1 MTSFPVDELLANP
14 AGGTTERANAI
25 ELRGVGK
32 TYGDAVALHPV
43 DLDIQDGEFF
53 CLLGPSGCGKT
64 TTLNII
70 GGFVQPSSGVVRIGG
85 EDMTKRPPNRRPVN
99 TVFQSYALFPHLNVI
114 ENVSFGLKM
123 ARVSKSEQRDRARA
137 SLELVGLGTF
147 ADRPVSQLSG
157 GQAQRVAIARALVNR
172 PSVLLLDEPLGALD
186 LKLRKRLQ
194 TELSLIQRHVGTTF
208 VFVTHDQEEAMALA
222 DRIVILNEGR
232 IEQIGTPEEIY
243 RRPASLFAADFIGES
258 NILNGKRDGDTF
270 VMGNGAKVPIS
281 AQAPRD
287 VTSLVIRP
295 EALRIGKD
303 GFIGAQV
310 LSRGYLGSTTRMVL
324 QLENS
329 ETQVVS
335 SLNDGDLQNLA
346 EIGLETG
353 EFVKLSWS
361 KEAAHPLVEATKSQ
375 EVRTSRIADVE
386 LDRRSFVRGA
396 LMLGR
401 QVRCCCPHALPGVT
415 HPAAVG
421 PVPAAS

>member
-1 MTSFPVDELLANP
+1 VDELLSAP
-14 AGGTTERANAI
+14 AAETRERVNAI
-25 ELRGVGK
+25 ELRGVSK
-32 TYGDAVALHPV
+32 SFDDAVALHPL
-43 DLDIQDGEFF
+43 DLDIRDGEFF

-70 GGFVQPSSGVVRIGG
+70 GGFTAPSSGVVRIAGD
-85 EDMTKRPPNRRPVN
+85 DMTKRPPNRRPVN

-114 ENVSFGLKM
+114 ENVSFGLRM
-123 ARVSKSEQRDRARA
+123 ARVHKREQRTRAHDA
-137 SLELVGLGTF
+137 LSLVGLGTF
-147 ADRPVSQLSG
+147 AERPVSQLSG
-157 GQAQRVAIARALVNR
+157 GQAQRVAIARALVNK

-258 NILNGKRDGDTF
+258 NIFHGNKKGDTF
-270 VMGNGAKVPIS
+270 VLKNGARVPIS
-281 AQAPRD
+281 GHAPD
-287 VTSLVIRP
+287 ACSSLVVRP

-310 LSRGYLGSTTRMVL
+310 LSRGYLGSITRMVL

-329 ETQVVS
+329 ELQVVS
-335 SLNDGDLQNLA
+335 SLNDGDIENLA
-346 EIGLETG
+346 EIGLESG
-353 EFVKLSWS
+353 DFVKLSWS
-361 KEAAHPLVEATKSQ
+361 TEAAHPLVA
-375 EVRTSRIADVE
+375 
-386 LDRRSFVRGA
+386 
-396 LMLGR
+396 
-401 QVRCCCPHALPGVT
+401 H
-415 HPAAVG
+415 
-421 PVPAAS
+421 

>member
-1 MTSFPVDELLANP
+1 LTSFPVDELLAAP
-14 AGGTTERANAI
+14 AAEVGERANAI
-25 ELRGVGK
+25 ELRGVSKLFGE
-32 TYGDAVALHPV
+32 AVALQPL
-43 DLDIQDGEFF
+43 DLDIRDGEFF

-70 GGFVQPSSGVVRIGG
+70 GGFIAPSAGVVRIAGN
-85 EDMTKRPPNRRPVN
+85 DMTKRPPNRRPVN

-114 ENVSFGLKM
+114 ENVAFGLRM
-123 ARVSKSEQRDRARA
+123 ARVQKGEQRTRAREA
-137 SLELVGLGTF
+137 LDLVGLGTF
-147 ADRPVSQLSG
+147 AERPVSQLSG
-157 GQAQRVAIARALVNR
+157 GQAQRVAIARALVNK

-258 NILNGKRDGDTF
+258 NILHGKKDGGVF
-270 VMGNGAKVPIS
+270 VLENGARVPIS
-281 AQAPRD
+281 GQAPEA

-310 LSRGYLGSTTRMVL
+310 LSRGYLGSITRMVL
-324 QLENS
+324 HLERS
-329 ETQVVS
+329 EMQVVS
-335 SLNDGDLQNLA
+335 SLNDGDIANLA

-353 EFVKLSWS
+353 DFVKLSWS
-361 KEAAHPLVEATKSQ
+361 TEAAHPLV
-375 EVRTSRIADVE
+375 V
-386 LDRRSFVRGA
+386 
-396 LMLGR
+396 
-401 QVRCCCPHALPGVT
+401 H
-415 HPAAVG
+415 
-421 PVPAAS
+421 

>member
-1 MTSFPVDELLANP
+1 MHGPEGRSALTSLPIEELLAKP
-14 AGGTTERANAI
+14 AADTTERANAI

-32 TYGDAVALHPV
+32 AYGDGVALHPV
-43 DLDIQDGEFF
+43 DLDIRDGEFF

-70 GGFVQPSSGVVRIGG
+70 GGFVQPTSGVVMIGG
-85 EDMTKRPPNRRPVN
+85 QDMTKRPPNRRPVN
-99 TVFQSYALFPHLNVI
+99 TVFQSYALFPHLNVL
-114 ENVSFGLKM
+114 ENVSFGLRM
-123 ARVSKSEQRDRARA
+123 ARVPKREQRDRAQD
-137 SLELVGLGTF
+137 SLDLVGLGTF
-147 ADRPVSQLSG
+147 AERPVSQLSG
-157 GQAQRVAIARALVNR
+157 GQAQRVAIARALVNK

-232 IEQIGTPEEIY
+232 IEQIGTPEQIY

-258 NILNGKRDGDTF
+258 NILHGKKDGDTF
-270 VMGNGAKVPIS
+270 VLNTGAKVPIS
-281 AQAPRD
+281 AQAPGE

-329 ETQVVS
+329 EVQVVS
-335 SLNDGDLQNLA
+335 SLNDSDMHNLA

-361 KEAAHPLVEATKSQ
+361 KEAAHPLVE
-375 EVRTSRIADVE
+375 V
-386 LDRRSFVRGA
+386 
-396 LMLGR
+396 
-401 QVRCCCPHALPGVT
+401 H
-415 HPAAVG
+415 
-421 PVPAAS
+421 

>member
-1 MTSFPVDELLANP
+1 MTSFPVGELLSAP
-14 AGGTTERANAI
+14 AGSTAERANAI

-32 TYGDAVALHPV
+32 TYGDAVALHPI
-43 DLDIQDGEFF
+43 DLDIRDGEFF

-85 EDMTKRPPNRRPVN
+85 DDMTKRPPNRRPVN

-123 ARVSKSEQRDRARA
+123 ARVPKSEQRDRARE

-157 GQAQRVAIARALVNR
+157 GQAQRVAIARALVNK

-208 VFVTHDQEEAMALA
+208 VFVTHDQEEAMSLA
-222 DRIVILNEGR
+222 DRIVILNDGR

-243 RRPASLFAADFIGES
+243 RKPASLFAADFIGES
-258 NILNGKRDGDTF
+258 NILRGKKDGDTF
-270 VMGNGAKVPIS
+270 VLESGSRVPIS
-281 AQAPRD
+281 AQVPGD
-287 VTSLVIRP
+287 VGSLVIRP
-295 EALRIGKD
+295 EALQIGKD

-310 LSRGYLGSTTRMVL
+310 LSRGYLGSITRMVL

-335 SLNDGDLQNLA
+335 SLNDEHIRNLA
-346 EIGLETG
+346 EIGLKTG
-353 EFVKLSWS
+353 DWVRLSWS
-361 KEAAHPLVEATKSQ
+361 KDAAHPL
-375 EVRTSRIADVE
+375 
-386 LDRRSFVRGA
+386 
-396 LMLGR
+396 
-401 QVRCCCPHALPGVT
+401 
-415 HPAAVG
+415 
-421 PVPAAS
+421 

>member
-1 MTSFPVDELLANP
+1 VHAPDGRSALTSFPVDELLAKP
-14 AGGTTERANAI
+14 AGSTTERPNAI

-43 DLDIQDGEFF
+43 DLDILDGEFF

-85 EDMTKRPPNRRPVN
+85 DDMTKRPPNRRPVN
-99 TVFQSYALFPHLNVI
+99 TVFQSYALFPHLNVVD
-114 ENVSFGLKM
+114 NVSFGLRM
-123 ARVSKSEQRDRARA
+123 ARVPKNEQRDRAREA
-137 SLELVGLGTF
+137 LDLVGLGTF
-147 ADRPVSQLSG
+147 AERPVSQLSG
-157 GQAQRVAIARALVNR
+157 GQAQRVAIARALVNK

-258 NILNGKRDGDTF
+258 NILHGKKDRDTF
-270 VMGNGAKVPIS
+270 VLENGATVPIS
-281 AQAPRD
+281 AQAPD
-287 VTSLVIRP
+287 AVTSLVIRP
-295 EALRIGKD
+295 EALQIGKD

-310 LSRGYLGSTTRMVL
+310 LSRGYLGSITRMVL

-329 ETQVVS
+329 EMQVVL
-335 SLNDGDLQNLA
+335 SLNDDDIRNLA

-361 KEAAHPLVEATKSQ
+361 KEAAHPL
-375 EVRTSRIADVE
+375 EVN
-386 LDRRSFVRGA
+386 
-396 LMLGR
+396 
-401 QVRCCCPHALPGVT
+401 
-415 HPAAVG
+415 
-421 PVPAAS
+421 

>member
-1 MTSFPVDELLANP
+1 MHAPEGRSALTSFPVDELLTKP
-14 AGGTTERANAI
+14 ARRTTERANAI

-32 TYGDAVALHPV
+32 TYGDEVALHPV
-43 DLDIQDGEFF
+43 DLDILDGEFF

-64 TTLNII
+64 TSLNII

-99 TVFQSYALFPHLNVI
+99 TVFQSYALFPHLNVV
-114 ENVSFGLKM
+114 ENVSFGLRM
-123 ARVSKSEQRDRARA
+123 ARVPKNEQRDRAREA
-137 SLELVGLGTF
+137 LDLVGLGTF
-147 ADRPVSQLSG
+147 AERPVSQLSG
-157 GQAQRVAIARALVNR
+157 GQAQRVAIARALVNK

-222 DRIVILNEGR
+222 DRIVILNDGR

-243 RRPASLFAADFIGES
+243 RKPASLFAADFIGES
-258 NILNGKRDGDTF
+258 NILHGKKDGETF
-270 VMGNGAKVPIS
+270 VLENGARVPIS
-281 AQAPRD
+281 TQAPD
-287 VTSLVIRP
+287 AVTSLVIRP

-310 LSRGYLGSTTRMVL
+310 LSRGYLGSITRMVL

-329 ETQVVS
+329 EMQVVS
-335 SLNDGDLQNLA
+335 SVNDVDIRNLA

-353 EFVKLSWS
+353 DVVKLSWS
-361 KEAAHPLVEATKSQ
+361 KEAAHPL
-375 EVRTSRIADVE
+375 
-386 LDRRSFVRGA
+386 
-396 LMLGR
+396 
-401 QVRCCCPHALPGVT
+401 
-415 HPAAVG
+415 
-421 PVPAAS
+421 

>member
-1 MTSFPVDELLANP
+1 MHRPEGRSTLTSFPVDELLTKP
-14 AGGTTERANAI
+14 VESTKERGNAI

-43 DLDIQDGEFF
+43 DLDIRDGEFF

-85 EDMTKRPPNRRPVN
+85 EDMTRRPPNRRPVN
-99 TVFQSYALFPHLNVI
+99 TVFQSYALFPHLNVL
-114 ENVSFGLKM
+114 ENVCFGLKM
-123 ARVSKSEQRDRARA
+123 ARVPKSEQRDRARE

-157 GQAQRVAIARALVNR
+157 GQAQRVAIARALVNK

-243 RRPASLFAADFIGES
+243 RKPASLFAADFIGES
-258 NILNGKRDGDTF
+258 NILHGKKDGDTF
-270 VMGNGAKVPIS
+270 VLENGAKVPIS
-281 AQAPRD
+281 AQAPGD
-287 VTSLVIRP
+287 VTSLVVRP

-310 LSRGYLGSTTRMVL
+310 LSRGYLGSLTRMVL

-335 SLNDGDLQNLA
+335 SLNDGDIENLA

-361 KEAAHPLVEATKSQ
+361 KEAAHPLVE
-375 EVRTSRIADVE
+375 V
-386 LDRRSFVRGA
+386 
-396 LMLGR
+396 
-401 QVRCCCPHALPGVT
+401 H
-415 HPAAVG
+415 
-421 PVPAAS
+421 